1 MKLTEDFIVPVNL
14 KLGCWDNEAKSLKH
28 KYKSEYDNEVKIY
41 KLSKKQLEK
50 YLDGIDNRPVPRR
63 KSND

>member
-14 KLGCWDNEAKSLKH
+14 KLGCWNNEVKVL
-28 KYKSEYDNEVKIY
+28 KYKYKGEYDNDVKSY

-50 YLDGIDNRPVPRR
+50 YLDGIKERPVPRR
-63 KSND
+63 KSE